1 MIISLKCIATSSV
14 FAQTS
19 IQRAGSSVTEAIFGV
34 FAVVSAIEFT
44 RAVLRVSNGLRR
56 SPRLGFRGIPELGQM
71 VRRGDGELLELV
83 CVLERQRRVRG
94 LVAPGAQVVR
104 VRQRS
109 VCQALG
115 FLADRKSTRLNSSH
129 LVISYAV
136 FCL

>member
-56 SPRLGFRGIPELGQM
+56 SPRLGFRGIPELGQTIGFALGCKVEILHQIH
-71 VRRGDGELLELV
+71 VRRGRAIELA
-83 CVLERQRRVRG
+83 ERQP
-94 LVAPGAQVVR
+94 ASQ
-104 VRQRS
+104 
-109 VCQALG
+109 
-115 FLADRKSTRLNSSH
+115 
-129 LVISYAV
+129 
-136 FCL
+136 